1 MKVVILAGGLGSR
14 LEEITKVIP
23 KPMILIQK
31 KPIILYVM
39 RTFIKFGHCDFVIA
53 LGYKGEKIL
62 EYFSKKKITTSIKS
76 ELKKGLKVELKLFG
90 KNCSI
95 IFLDTG
101 LKTMTGG
108 RLKRASKLIQDDKF
122 FATYGDGLGDINIS
136 KLKSFHKKKNKM
148 VTVTAVNPPARFGEI
163 IMKNN
168 QVIDF
173 TEKQPIKSSW
183 INGGYFIITKKF
195 INYIKNDQS
204 ILEREPLET
213 IAKKNQLSAYK
224 HHSLWQC
231 LDTKRDIPFIKNL
244 LPKIFK

>member
-23 KPMILIQK
+23 KPMVLIQK

-53 LGYKGEKIL
+53 LGYKGEKIF
-62 EYFSKKKITTSIKS
+62 EYFSKKKTTFLIKKK
-76 ELKKGLKVELKLFG
+76 LKKGLKIELKLFG
-90 KNCSI
+90 KICSI
-95 IFLDTG
+95 TFLDTG
-101 LKTMTGG
+101 QKTMTGG
-108 RLKRASKLIQDDKF
+108 RLKRASKLIQDNKF
-122 FATYGDGLGDINIS
+122 FLTYGDGLGNINLS
-136 KLKSFHKKKNKM
+136 KLKNFHNSQNKM

-163 IMKNN
+163 ILKNN
-168 QVIDF
+168 EVIDF

-195 INYIKNDQS
+195 INYIKNDKS
-204 ILEREPLET
+204 ILERYPLET
-213 IAKKNQLSAYK
+213 IAKKKQLSAYK

-231 LDTKRDIPFIKNL
+231 LDTKRDIPYIKNL
-244 LPKIFK
+244 LSKMF